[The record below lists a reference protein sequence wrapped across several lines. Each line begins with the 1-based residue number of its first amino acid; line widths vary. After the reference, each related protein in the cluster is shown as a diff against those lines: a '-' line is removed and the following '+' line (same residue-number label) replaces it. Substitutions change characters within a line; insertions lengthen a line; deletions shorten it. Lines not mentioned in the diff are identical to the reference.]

1 MNIQS
6 FTFNPFQENTYV
18 LYDETKDGI
27 LVDPGCY
34 FPEEED
40 QLLHFIQ
47 QEGISIVSCVLTHA
61 HIDHVMGCAWA
72 RRVLEVAPEL
82 HELEVE
88 NLERAAEVGKMYG
101 IPVKS
106 APAIGNY
113 LIPGQRVEFGNTEL
127 EILFTPGHSAGSVCF
142 YHEPSLRLIGGDVL
156 FYDSIGRTDLPGG
169 NFETLEN
176 SILTQLYRLPDQVEV
191 FPGHGPSTTVGREK
205 VSNPFVR
212 LGR

>member
-1 MNIQS
+1 MKIQS

-18 LYDETKDGI
+18 LFDETGEGI

-40 QLLHFIQ
+40 QLLHFIR
-47 QEGISIVSCVLTHA
+47 QEKINIVSCVLTHA

-72 RRVLEVAPEL
+72 RRELEVAPEL

-113 LIPGQRVEFGNTEL
+113 LVPGQRVSFGTTEL

-191 FPGHGPSTTVGREK
+191 FPGHGPSTTIGREK

-212 LGR
+212 LGS